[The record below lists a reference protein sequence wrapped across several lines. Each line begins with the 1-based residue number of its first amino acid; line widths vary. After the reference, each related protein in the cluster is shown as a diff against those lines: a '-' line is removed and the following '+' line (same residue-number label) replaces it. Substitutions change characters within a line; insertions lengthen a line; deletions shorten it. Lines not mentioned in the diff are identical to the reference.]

1 MDRYQ
6 TPRELREK
14 AAVTLLEMAARL
26 GIPDADIEA
35 LEATRLEFWEVGVLR
50 DYAEK
55 LGRSIRVVVE
65 HPGASVCL
73 F

>member
-14 AAVTLLEMAARL
+14 AAVTLPEMATRL

-55 LGRSIRVVVE
+55 LGGSIRVVFE